1 MNCMK
6 AIVAVLILY
15 FLGFGVEFTFAQAF
29 YQGKT
34 INVVL
39 GGPPAGSADLRTR
52 AVVNFLS
59 KHIPGNPTIIVQY
72 MPAGGGRQA
81 ANHVYKVAKPDGLTV
96 GSMGAALV
104 ANAVLGEPGVQ
115 YDIDRFIYL
124 GTPDSAQHYL
134 FITHRDAGLSN
145 LEKLRATPGVRVGGQ
160 SVGHPIYITGR
171 VFAYFMGMNE
181 PKFVTGYTGPQLD
194 IAITRR
200 EVDARV
206 TTGET
211 MLVRSREWLEKGLV
225 DIHAGI
231 EIPKGKKNQ
240 RFAALPELQS
250 FAKSDREKKLVE
262 MFRAFRLAGQN
273 FFLPPGTPK
282 DRAQILQDALRKTL
296 SDPEFE
302 KEYEKITGD
311 TPSPLTAEA
320 LEKVIRE
327 LPRDPVVVE
336 LFNKL
341 AGADPL
347 PVR

>member
-1 MNCMK
+1 MK
-6 AIVAVLILY
+6 ITIVLLLMGIC
-15 FLGFGVEFTFAQAF
+15 GFDSAAAWAQSNFFAD
-29 YQGKT
+29 KT

-52 AVVNFLS
+52 AVINILR
-59 KHIPGNPTIIVQY
+59 KHIPGNPNIIVQY
-72 MPAGGGRQA
+72 MQAGGGRQA
-81 ANHVYKVAKPDGLTV
+81 ANHVFKVAKPDGLTV

-134 FITHRDAGLSN
+134 FITHRDAGLNN
-145 LEKLRATPGVRVGGQ
+145 LEKLRTTPAVRVGGQ
-160 SVGHPIYITGR
+160 SVGHPVYITGR
-171 VFAYFMGMNE
+171 VFSYLIGLND
-181 PKFVTGYTGPQLD
+181 PKFVTGYSGPQLD

-200 EVDARV
+200 EIDARV
-206 TTGET
+206 TTAET
-211 MLVRSREWLEKGLV
+211 MLVRSREWLEKNMV

-231 EIPKGKKNQ
+231 EIPKGKKNR
-240 RFAALPELQS
+240 RFGALPELET
-250 FAKSDREKKLVE
+250 FAKSDREKKLIE

-282 DRAQILQDALRKTL
+282 DRAQILQEAMRKTF
-296 SDPEFE
+296 SDPDFD
-302 KEYEKITGD
+302 KEYEKIAGD
-311 TPSPLTAEA
+311 TPSALTAEA
-320 LEKVIRE
+320 LEKVIRD
-327 LPRDPVVVE
+327 LPRETAVVE

-347 PVR
+347 PAR

>member
-1 MNCMK
+1 MK
-6 AIVAVLILY
+6 IIFTAALIALC
-15 FLGFGVEFTFAQAF
+15 GFGVESIFAQPAF
-29 YQGKT
+29 FADKT

-52 AVVNFLS
+52 AVVNILR
-59 KHIPGNPTIIVQY
+59 KHIPGNPNIIVQY

-81 ANHVYKVAKPDGLTV
+81 ANHVFKVAKPDALTV

-115 YDIDRFIYL
+115 YDIDKFIYL

-134 FITHRDAGLSN
+134 FITHRDAGLNS
-145 LEKLRATPGVRVGGQ
+145 LEKLRTMPAVRIGGQ
-160 SVGHPIYITGR
+160 SVGHPVYITGR
-171 VFAYFMGMNE
+171 VFAYFIGMTD
-181 PKFVTGYTGPQLD
+181 PRFVTGYSGPQLD

-206 TTGET
+206 TTAET
-211 MLVRSREWLEKGLV
+211 MLVRSREWLDKGLV
-225 DIHAGI
+225 DVHAGI

-240 RFAALPELQS
+240 RFGALPELES
-250 FAKSDREKKLVE
+250 FAKSDREKKLIE

-282 DRAQILQDALRKTL
+282 ERVQILQDAMRKTL
-296 SDPEFE
+296 NDPEFD
-302 KEYEKITGD
+302 KEYEKIAGD
-311 TPSPLTAEA
+311 TPSPLAPEA

-327 LPRDPVVVE
+327 LPRDAPIVE

-347 PVR
+347 PAR

>member
-1 MNCMK
+1 MK
-6 AIVAVLILY
+6 IILTAALIALC
-15 FLGFGVEFTFAQAF
+15 GSGAESIFAQPAF
-29 YQGKT
+29 FADKT

-52 AVVNFLS
+52 AVVNILR
-59 KHIPGNPTIIVQY
+59 KHIPGNPNIIVQY

-81 ANHVYKVAKPDGLTV
+81 ANHVFKVAKPDALTV

-115 YDIDRFIYL
+115 YDIDKFIYL

-134 FITHRDAGLSN
+134 FITHRDAGLNS
-145 LEKLRATPGVRVGGQ
+145 LEKLRTTPAVRIGGQ
-160 SVGHPIYITGR
+160 SVGHPVYITGR
-171 VFAYFMGMNE
+171 IFAYLISMTD
-181 PKFVTGYTGPQLD
+181 PRFVTGYSGPQLD

-206 TTGET
+206 TTAET
-211 MLVRSREWLEKGLV
+211 MLARSREWLDKGLV
-225 DIHAGI
+225 DVHAGI

-240 RFAALPELQS
+240 RFGVLPELES
-250 FAKSDREKKLVE
+250 FAKSDRERKLIE

-282 DRAQILQDALRKTL
+282 ERVQILQDAMRKTL
-296 SDPEFE
+296 NDPEFD
-302 KEYEKITGD
+302 KEYEKIAGD
-311 TPSPLTAEA
+311 TPSPLAPEA

-327 LPRDPVVVE
+327 LPRDAPIVE

-347 PVR
+347 PAR